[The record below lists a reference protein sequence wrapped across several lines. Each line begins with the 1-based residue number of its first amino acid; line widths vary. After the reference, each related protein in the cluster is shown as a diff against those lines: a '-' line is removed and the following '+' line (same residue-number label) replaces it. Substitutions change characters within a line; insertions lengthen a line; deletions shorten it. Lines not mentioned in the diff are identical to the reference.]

1 MKIGII
7 GLGFGATEFIPTL
20 EALPEIEIVA
30 GADLPADFDV
40 AAGIHYLGS
49 LIDYDLGEDK
59 LEAMKLFFDRLYGAG
74 LLDSPAGELSFLG
87 G

>member
-1 MKIGII
+1 MEDS
-7 GLGFGATEFIPTL
+7 LAAAVRA
-20 EALPEIEIVA
+20 ALARLP
-30 GADLPADFDV
+30 DLPADFEV

-59 LEAMKLFFDRLYGAG
+59 LEAMKLFFDRLHGAG